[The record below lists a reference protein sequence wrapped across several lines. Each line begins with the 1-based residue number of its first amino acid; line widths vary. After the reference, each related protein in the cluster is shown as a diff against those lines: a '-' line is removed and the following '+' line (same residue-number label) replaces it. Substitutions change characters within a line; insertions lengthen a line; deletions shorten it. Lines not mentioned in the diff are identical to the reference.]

1 MHSVKNAGLC
11 RPCEKCW
18 DCADNAKNVV
28 ATSLCEEKRACGGNV
43 MAKIGVAN
51 PLEKAAS
58 GAGDV
63 GLEAVAPEAWG
74 DQAEGREGAT

>member
-1 MHSVKNAGLC
+1 MKNVGLC
-11 RPCEKCW
+11 RPCEKCRV
-18 DCADNAKNVV
+18 CADSAKNVV
-28 ATSLCEEKRACGGNV
+28 ATSRCAEKRACGGNV

-74 DQAEGREGAT
+74 DQAEGGEGAT